1 MNRFFLTN
9 TVLSF
14 IIIEDGETGCSHIMS
29 FDFTHIIN
37 AIPSPVLVA
46 EPVKNDKGITED
58 FRIIFQNDAFSK
70 AANYA
75 LRESLRFSVFRANIN
90 QDVPWFDMAL
100 RTSGTGIKQ
109 EATYYSPANKS
120 WFHACMERSDADL
133 VVVTLTDIT
142 KEKRHSQELHEAAFR
157 DTLTS
162 LPNRNCVQDAVEIAI
177 DTARYTNTKFA
188 LLLIDLDNLKNIND
202 VNGQAAGDDMIR
214 RTSDALRACA
224 CSSSDLYS
232 MGGDEFLII
241 LKNACTSEKCS
252 DDAECV
258 YNSLVSSNIS
268 ASGSLVIFPDDSE
281 NGSELLRFS
290 DMAMHEAKRQGKG
303 RIVRFNNEM
312 QKSFTRKM
320 KLESKLAE
328 AVLSGEF
335 QQYYQPQFD
344 IKTGK
349 LRGFEALIRWND
361 SENGN
366 IPPSEFIP
374 IAEECGLIIPI
385 GKWVLRTAFTELKRW
400 QTEYGFTGV
409 MSVNVSPLQMKQ
421 ENFVSELAD
430 MISSF
435 DIDPD
440 TIEIEITEGV
450 MIDNM
455 HVAVETLAFLKQMGL
470 RVSLDDFGTG
480 YSSLSYL
487 QMLPLDTLK
496 IDKSFIN
503 NITDSSGIQA
513 NITNSIISMVSKMG
527 LSTIAEGVEA
537 PEQLEL
543 LAHLNCSIVQ
553 GFLRGK
559 PMPACRCEAYLS
571 GDESALETNEEVA
584 SASGSRYSTYR
595 TQPV

>member
-1 MNRFFLTN
+1 VYN
-9 TVLSF
+9 
-14 IIIEDGETGCSHIMS
+14 
-29 FDFTHIIN
+29 
-37 AIPSPVLVA
+37 
-46 EPVKNDKGITED
+46 
-58 FRIIFQNDAFSK
+58 
-70 AANYA
+70 
-75 LRESLRFSVFRANIN
+75 
-90 QDVPWFDMAL
+90 
-100 RTSGTGIKQ
+100 
-109 EATYYSPANKS
+109 
-120 WFHACMERSDADL
+120 
-133 VVVTLTDIT
+133 
-142 KEKRHSQELHEAAFR
+142 
-157 DTLTS
+157 
-162 LPNRNCVQDAVEIAI
+162 
-177 DTARYTNTKFA
+177 A
-188 LLLIDLDNLKNIND
+188 LL
-202 VNGQAAGDDMIR
+202 
-214 RTSDALRACA
+214 
-224 CSSSDLYS
+224 
-232 MGGDEFLII
+232 
-241 LKNACTSEKCS
+241 
-252 DDAECV
+252 
-258 YNSLVSSNIS
+258 SSNIS

-281 NGSELLRFS
+281 DSSELLRFA

-328 AVLSGEF
+328 AVLSGDF
-335 QQYYQPQFD
+335 QQYYQPQFY

-400 QTEYGFTGV
+400 QTEYGFTGI

-543 LAHLNCSIVQ
+543 LERLNCSIVQ

-559 PMPACRCEAYLS
+559 PMPARQCEAYLS
-571 GDESALETNEEVA
+571 GDESALETNEEAA
-584 SASGSRYSTYR
+584 SEPGSRYSTYR